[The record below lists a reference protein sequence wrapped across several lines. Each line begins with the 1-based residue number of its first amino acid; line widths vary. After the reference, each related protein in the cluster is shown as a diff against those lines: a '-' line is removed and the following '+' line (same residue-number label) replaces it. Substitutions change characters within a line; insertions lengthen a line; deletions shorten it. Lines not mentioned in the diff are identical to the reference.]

1 MCDGSP
7 RIFTIS
13 VNPVPK
19 VVPSGTEQI
28 ICDNGTTNIILGS
41 PSTFTSGVVTF
52 NYTATA
58 TGGVTGYTASAT
70 GLPNNHVIT
79 DVLVNPTDAPQTVI
93 YTITPV
99 SPVGCNNG
107 PSVNVTVTVNP
118 TPRIFPVPANSIQ
131 CDSTTTNITLESPST
146 FTSGVVTFK
155 YTATATGG
163 MTGFTASATGLPD
176 GHIITDK
183 LIQSYGCTT
192 DGYISCNT
200 SKSDR
205 MHRRIRDRHHGNG
218 ESDTEDISS
227 TGQYDTVR

>member
-1 MCDGSP
+1 M
-7 RIFTIS
+7 
-13 VNPVPK
+13 
-19 VVPSGTEQI
+19 
-28 ICDNGTTNIILGS
+28 
-41 PSTFTSGVVTF
+41 TF

-99 SPVGCNNG
+99 SPAGCNDG

-163 MTGFTASATGLPD
+163 MTGFTASASGLPD
-176 GHIITDK
+176 GHIIADQLINPTDAPQTVTYHV
-183 LIQSYGCTT
+183 IPVSPTGCT
-192 DGYISCNT
+192 DGSGIDITVTVNPT
-200 SKSDR
+200 P
-205 MHRRIRDRHHGNG
+205 RIYPVPVEHH
-218 ESDTEDISS
+218 
-227 TGQYDTVR
+227 TVRQHGHEHQT